1 MSTADTRDEML
12 AMIREALAFH
22 IAALIEDG
30 DPVPEPT
37 MSIDDSIAYHSQ
49 ALSEADEELLAEYGD
64 APQTLSTRFELVE
77 IEVPAP
83 QPLGCRVFYDRRRA
97 GGDLH
102 HQALRALGNRLVGYL
117 HGCLRNHTLHE
128 EDTAWGH
135 RPARK
140 QLAA

>member
-1 MSTADTRDEML
+1 MPGLGVVLGARVL
-12 AMIREALAFH
+12 
-22 IAALIEDG
+22 G
-30 DPVPEPT
+30 DF
-37 MSIDDSIAYHSQ
+37 
-49 ALSEADEELLAEYGD
+49 GD
-64 APQTLSTRFELVE
+64 APERYESVKSRRNYAGTSPLTVASGRKHTVRARFVRNRRLYDAVDQWALCSLQ
-77 IEVPAP
+77 VS
-83 QPLGCRVFYDRRRA
+83 LGCRAFYDWRRA

-117 HGCLRNHTLHE
+117 HGCLKNRTLYE

>member
-37 MSIDDSIAYHSQ
+37 MTIDDSIAYHSQ

-77 IEVPAP
+77 IGFR
-83 QPLGCRVFYDRRRA
+83 PLS
-97 GGDLH
+97 
-102 HQALRALGNRLVGYL
+102 
-117 HGCLRNHTLHE
+117 
-128 EDTAWGH
+128 
-135 RPARK
+135 P
-140 QLAA
+140 